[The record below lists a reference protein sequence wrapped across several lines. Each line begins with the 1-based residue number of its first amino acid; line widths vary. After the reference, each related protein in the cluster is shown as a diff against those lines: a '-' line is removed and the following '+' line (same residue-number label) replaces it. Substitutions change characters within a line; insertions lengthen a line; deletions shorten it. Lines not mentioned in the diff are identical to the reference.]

1 MKIYWPANTVPNGV
15 ESISV
20 IDWPINTFPKCI
32 RVLCGRLNNNNI
44 LRIKKIFSFYK
55 YSHDCTCVLSSPR
68 ARRPPA
74 TASSS
79 CARADEDDVRC
90 MRRGHHKLGGCDA
103 LLGSTGF
110 SHGNYAGFFLP
121 TGRVK
126 PPASGSG
133 LPVRF
138 TGNRSNLNLNSNSPL
153 VRLAAGLPGGL

>member
-20 IDWPINTFPKCI
+20 IDWPINTFSKCI

-110 SHGNYAGFFLP
+110 SHGNYVVPG
-121 TGRVK
+121 GRVILLGSFSCHGGGGVRGES
-126 PPASGSG
+126 PWPHPRPAAMRWRRHVCD
-133 LPVRF
+133 VRR
-138 TGNRSNLNLNSNSPL
+138 TT
-153 VRLAAGLPGGL
+153 